1 MSETPP
7 PPPAQP
13 AASSEAEARNT
24 AKLAHILNGFFPL
37 LGGLIM
43 WLTGKDKSAYVDDQG
58 KEATNFGI
66 LLVAAQIVAYIVYG
80 VGTAVTLG
88 FGALILWI
96 LPLGVWIWGIVMGF
110 KGGSAS
116 EKGEMFRYPWNPL
129 RLIK

>member
-13 AASSEAEARNT
+13 YSDADARNT

-43 WLTGKDKSAYVDDQG
+43 WLTAKDKSAYVDEQG

-66 LLVAAQIVAYIVYG
+66 LLVAAQFAAWIVYG
-80 VGTAVTLG
+80 IGTVVTLG

-110 KGGSAS
+110 KGGSAC
-116 EKGEMFRYPWNPL
+116 EKGESFHYPWNPL